1 MPRLSRYKLSSQHI
15 DELGGRIVDAA
26 LLVRDREGLTLFF
39 NDLLTFTEKAMLG
52 KRMLIA
58 LFLENGYSYA
68 EISKWLKV
76 GYTTINSISDR
87 LHNDGRGF
95 RLVIKKL
102 EREKKVK
109 EIINNINKSIATS
122 IDIRESFSMVCSE
135 LKKIIPFVRAC
146 LIISIR
152 VLCLTVC

>member
-58 LFLENGYSYA
+58 
-68 EISKWLKV
+68 
-76 GYTTINSISDR
+76 
-87 LHNDGRGF
+87 
-95 RLVIKKL
+95 
-102 EREKKVK
+102 
-109 EIINNINKSIATS
+109 
-122 IDIRESFSMVCSE
+122 
-135 LKKIIPFVRAC
+135 
-146 LIISIR
+146 
-152 VLCLTVC
+152 

>member
-58 LFLENGYSYA
+58 LFLESGYSYA
-68 EISKWLKV
+68 EISRWLKV

-87 LHNDGRGF
+87 LHSDGRGF

-109 EIINNINKSIATS
+109 EIIHNIERIFKNLPSQVGS
-122 IDIRESFSMVCSE
+122 GRWSF
-135 LKKIIPFVRAC
+135 LR
-146 LIISIR
+146 
-152 VLCLTVC
+152 T

>member
-109 EIINNINKSIATS
+109 EIIHNIERIFKNLPSQVGS
-122 IDIRESFSMVCSE
+122 GRWSF
-135 LKKIIPFVRAC
+135 LR
-146 LIISIR
+146 
-152 VLCLTVC
+152 T